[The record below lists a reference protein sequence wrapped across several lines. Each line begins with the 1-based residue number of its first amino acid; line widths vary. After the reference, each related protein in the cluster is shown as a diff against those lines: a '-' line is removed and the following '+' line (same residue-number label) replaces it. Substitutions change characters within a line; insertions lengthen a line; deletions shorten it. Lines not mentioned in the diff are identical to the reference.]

1 MSGMAR
7 WGDLEAEAP
16 TLMAAARGYLDSGKH
31 KTIATL
37 REGGAP
43 RIGGTEIFFHEGE
56 LWFGC
61 MWQARKALDLRRD
74 PRCAIHS
81 ASPDPPDWTGDATV
95 SGRAVEIEDTAKV
108 ASVFEAIGHPQE
120 GPAHLFRLD
129 VTEVTTVRIGDPP
142 DHLVVESWGEGR
154 GFRRRER
161 R

>member
-1 MSGMAR
+1 MAPWDDVAR
-7 WGDLEAEAP
+7 EAP
-16 TLMAAARGYLDSGKH
+16 DLAAAARGYLDVGKH

-37 REGGAP
+37 RQDGSP
-43 RIGGTEIFFHEGE
+43 RIGGTEIFLYEGD

-81 ASPDPPDWTGDATV
+81 ASADPPEWTGDATV
-95 SGRAVEIEDTAKV
+95 SGCAVEIEDAAKA

-129 VTEVTTVRIGDPP
+129 VTEVTTVRMGDPA
-142 DHLVVESWGEGR
+142 DHLVVESWVEGR
-154 GFRRRER
+154 GARRRDR
-161 R
+161 S